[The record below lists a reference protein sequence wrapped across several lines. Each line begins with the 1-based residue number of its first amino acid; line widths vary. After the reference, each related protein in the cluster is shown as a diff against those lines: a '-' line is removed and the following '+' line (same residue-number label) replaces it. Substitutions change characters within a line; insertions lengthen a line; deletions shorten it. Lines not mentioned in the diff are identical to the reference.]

1 MSKGYCETAGAT
13 SYPSTGVP
21 ALCAEL
27 PLTLVAGYGFERVAA
42 GGFYGG
48 RQRLAGHVF
57 EE

>member
-27 PLTLVAGYGFERVAA
+27 PLTLVADYGFDRVAA
-42 GGFYGG
+42 GGFCGG
-48 RQRLAGHVF
+48 RQGLTGHVL